1 MNTSLS
7 LHYPGTEDEVRK
19 QRSESNTADI
29 RKEIEPVAT
38 TVCRTIFL
46 QKFDC
51 SAHQDRAQDGSD
63 PSMPQHIV
71 VFAMVAQELDPQ
83 HTGQAAYIQRWATL
97 SIPTIFPT
105 SREGGL
111 KKER

>member
-83 HTGQAAYIQRWATL
+83 HTGQAGIHTEMSHFVYPHDFSSCMLYL
-97 SIPTIFPT
+97 SA
-105 SREGGL
+105 
-111 KKER
+111 K